1 MRLRLAAIII
11 TVLLLSAF
19 KRTGNAEYKQVD
31 LVFCVDLSASTNG
44 ILHDLRT
51 GMWSVANKI
60 IGKNNTLTRIGVVG
74 YARPSFGATNGYV
87 KIISNLT
94 TDYDKLGYDLYQLKV
109 QIEKGDH
116 FVPNALYET
125 LTKLTWSYS
134 PATRRVVYLIGNGSA
149 FTGPLNLVNICEDFK
164 AKKITVHSVYVVTSQ
179 QDDVNE
185 KGYHTIAEI
194 TGGEFF
200 RMTPSQNVLW
210 DDNREKAGVF
220 YKMNHSFNSTMLFY
234 TQDANERKKYTFET
248 DKYILQNSTEVF
260 IQRLRYKATDQYRKA
275 AESYDLTSYYLKNRA
290 LPYKINMEF
299 LAKNDKLTSLEEI
312 ERSVRQKALA
322 RTKLCEEINY
332 LFRESVIAE
341 SAPDDSVFNR
351 IILKNIQ

>member
-1 MRLRLAAIII
+1 MRLRFAAAILTIFF
-11 TVLLLSAF
+11 LSAF
-19 KRTGNAEYKQVD
+19 NRIGNAEFKQVD

-44 ILHDLRT
+44 ILHDIRT
-51 GMWSVANKI
+51 GIWTIANKI
-60 IGKNNTLTRIGVVG
+60 IGKNNMLTRIGVVA

-94 TDYDKLGYDLYQLKV
+94 TDFDKLGYDLYQLKV

-125 LTKLTWSYS
+125 LTKISWNSS
-134 PATRRVVYLIGNGSA
+134 PSTNRVVYLIGNGSA

-164 AKKITVHSVYVVTSQ
+164 SRKITVHSVYVVTSQ
-179 QDDVNE
+179 QDDLNE
-185 KGYHTIAEI
+185 KGYLTVAEI

-200 RMTPSQNVLW
+200 RMKLAQKVLW
-210 DDNREKAGVF
+210 EDNREKAGVF
-220 YKMNHSFNSTMLFY
+220 FKMNHSFNSTMLFY
-234 TQDANERKKYTFET
+234 TPDAVDRKKYTFET
-248 DKYILQNSTEVF
+248 DKYILQNSTDAF
-260 IQRLRYKATDQYRKA
+260 IQRLRYKASDQYRQA
-275 AESYDLTSYYLKNRA
+275 AENFDLTSYYLKNRS

-299 LAKNDKLTSLEEI
+299 LAKNDKLNSI
-312 ERSVRQKALA
+312 EDIEKSVRQKALA

-332 LFRESVIAE
+332 LFREAVIDSHASE
-341 SAPDDSVFNR
+341 DSVFNR

>member
-1 MRLRLAAIII
+1 MRLRLATIIL
-11 TVLLLSAF
+11 TVFLLSAF
-19 KRTGNAEYKQVD
+19 KRTGNSEYKQVD

-44 ILHDLRT
+44 ILHDIRT
-51 GMWSVANKI
+51 GMWTIANKI
-60 IGKNNTLTRIGVVG
+60 IGQNNTITRIAVVG

-94 TDYDKLGYDLYQLKV
+94 TDYDKLGYDLYQMKV

-125 LTKLTWSYS
+125 LTKISWSSS
-134 PATRRVVYLIGNGSA
+134 PSTNRLVYLIGNGSA

-164 AKKITVHSVYVVTSQ
+164 SKKITVHSIYVVVAQ

-185 KGYHTIAEI
+185 KGYHTVAEI

-200 RMTPSQNVLW
+200 RMKPSQKVVW
-210 DDNREKAGVF
+210 EDNREKAGVY

-234 TQDANERKKYTFET
+234 TTDANDRKKYTFET
-248 DKYILQNSTEVF
+248 DKYVLQNSTDAF
-260 IQRLRYKATDQYRKA
+260 IQRLRYKATEQYRQA
-275 AESYDLTSYYLKNRA
+275 AENFDLTSYYLKNRS
-290 LPYKINMEF
+290 LPYKINLEF
-299 LAKNDKLTSLEEI
+299 LAKNDKLSSI
-312 ERSVRQKALA
+312 EQIEKSVRQKALA

-332 LFRESVIAE
+332 LFREATIAE
-341 SAPDDSVFNR
+341 PASEDSVFNR